1 MTLARLRKE
10 AEVYSVE
17 EKRRLEALEQE
28 EKHLK
33 ESRMLA
39 EMRALA
45 AEAQRKAAVAVAG
58 AGGAPPPAPTGD
70 APR

>member
-45 AEAQRKAAVAVAG
+45 AEAQRKAAVAVAS
-58 AGGAPPPAPTGD
+58 AGGALPPSGD